1 MSSTVQDEEAIEEAC
16 DEVGSRSG
24 TTDDDE
30 EGGGSGVEVRVVVV
44 VVVVD
49 DLLGD
54 RGGGAAVPFR
64 RGGSGSDLSP
74 SPYVNPAFSS
84 RASMFLQSGVRTH

>member
-1 MSSTVQDEEAIEEAC
+1 VSSTVQDEEAIEEAC

-30 EGGGSGVEVRVVVV
+30 EGGGSGVEVRVVVA
-44 VVVVD
+44 VD
-49 DLLGD
+49 DLLGE
-54 RGGGAAVPFR
+54 RGGGGGAAVPFR

-84 RASMFLQSGVRTH
+84 RASMFLHTHWWGQ